1 MAGAEGWPAPKEW
14 PLSLSLGRVKE
25 GQCEDWEGAEVCPR
39 VRGVNI
45 EKAA

>member
-1 MAGAEGWPAPKEW
+1 MAGFKGVASLS
-14 PLSLSLGRVKE
+14 LSLSLGRAKE